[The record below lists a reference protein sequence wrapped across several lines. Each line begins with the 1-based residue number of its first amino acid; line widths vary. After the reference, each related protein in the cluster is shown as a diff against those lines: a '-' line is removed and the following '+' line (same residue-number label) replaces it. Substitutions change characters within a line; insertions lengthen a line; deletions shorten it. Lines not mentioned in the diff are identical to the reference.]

1 MTIGMI
7 IFVEGE
13 KWRMLEVKGENFD
26 DLKSILHLMD
36 VNKFR
41 YGNIIMNGEGRTS
54 ISFTEG
60 RGFRGSRFTITEDE
74 KQNITVKEQIQ
85 YENGEYSNITKTTLK
100 NKPLY
105 KYLSERLKKVKE
117 AQNEAK

>member
-1 MTIGMI
+1 
-7 IFVEGE
+7 
-13 KWRMLEVKGENFD
+13 MLEVKGENFD

-41 YGNIIMNGEGRTS
+41 YGDIIMNGEGCTS
-54 ISFTEG
+54 ISFSER
-60 RGFRGSRFTITEDE
+60 RGFRGSWFTISEDE

-85 YENGEYSNITKTTLK
+85 YENGEYSSITKTTLK

-117 AQNEAK
+117 AQNESK